1 MEYFHG
7 HYIQGTYN
15 VRAEVKKKQNKFLSK
30 RHKLTEMLSLT
41 ALIKTILNASI
52 RRGIWVP
59 MLVTYFA
66 LAFFVSFVH
75 SL

>member
-15 VRAEVKKKQNKFLSK
+15 VRAEFKKKKNQNKFLSK
-30 RHKLTEMLSLT
+30 RHKLIEILSLT
-41 ALIKTILNASI
+41 ALIKTILNASF

-59 MLVTYFA
+59 MLV
-66 LAFFVSFVH
+66 LPILH
-75 SL
+75 

>member
-1 MEYFHG
+1 
-7 HYIQGTYN
+7 
-15 VRAEVKKKQNKFLSK
+15 
-30 RHKLTEMLSLT
+30 MLSLT

-75 SL
+75 KTQLILKALFEVFYSMDFWERGDNVLPLLL

>member
-1 MEYFHG
+1 MYVLKF
-7 HYIQGTYN
+7 
-15 VRAEVKKKQNKFLSK
+15 KKKQNKFLSK

-41 ALIKTILNASI
+41 SLIKTILNASI